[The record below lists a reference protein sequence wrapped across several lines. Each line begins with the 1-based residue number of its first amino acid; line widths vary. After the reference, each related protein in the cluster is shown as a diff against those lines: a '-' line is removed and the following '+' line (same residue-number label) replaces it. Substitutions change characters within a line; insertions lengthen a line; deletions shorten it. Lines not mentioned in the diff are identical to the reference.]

1 VGFLL
6 ELLRGRDRADDNH
19 GMPIEIEAKVRVK
32 SFREL
37 RRRLVELGAKRLGA
51 SVERNDLYDLPG
63 RDLAERGCRLRLRTV
78 RRGGGAPVL
87 TFKGPKLGGRFKSRR
102 ELEIGV
108 SDKTTARRLLEAMGY
123 RPYFSFDKRRES
135 WRLSGWNIELD
146 EVPLLGRFV
155 EVESAGTRELE
166 DALAVLQLDRLEV
179 ITRGYASLLRRHLRE
194 RGIAS
199 RRVRFRDL
207 AVAA

>member
-1 VGFLL
+1 L
-6 ELLRGRDRADDNH
+6 ELLRTRGHADDNH
-19 GMPIEIEAKVRVK
+19 VMPIEIEAKVRVE
-32 SFREL
+32 SFQEL
-37 RRRLVELGAKRLGA
+37 RRRLVELGAERLGV
-51 SVERNDLYDLPG
+51 SLERNDLYDLPG

-78 RRGGGAPVL
+78 RRGGSGPVL

-108 SDKTTARRLLEAMGY
+108 SDKATAQRLLEAMGY
-123 RPYFSFDKRRES
+123 RPYFSFEKRRES
-135 WRLSGWNIELD
+135 WRVSGWNIELD
-146 EVPLLGRFV
+146 LVPLLGRFV
-155 EVESAGTRELE
+155 EVETAGVREL
-166 DALAVLQLDRLEV
+166 DQALAALRLNGLKP
-179 ITRGYASLLRRHLRE
+179 ITRGYASLLRRRLRE